1 MVEKTEDKLTRFD
14 RIHERYGQTDGRMD
28 RQTDTIM
35 TAYAALMHIIAR
47 QKTIHVIRILFSYLV
62 IICNI

>member
-14 RIHERYGQTDGRMD
+14 RIRERYGQTDGRMD